1 LSPAD
6 ENGKCPD
13 GVTPQ
18 SLFQWEEA
26 KWIGGTMAYTNWT
39 KREPVQANLIANTID
54 FPSLQLNVSYSS
66 ALSLKIFLQNQAL
79 CSMSAAIQNGLSAV
93 SCACDFVTFNGRWD
107 VDLTNG
113 IQSNDNLNASALAT
127 TCFDESCLDVSSG
140 FLASKTSVLNGTEV
154 SLNTFKATLTFA
166 VNASSVDV
174 TVSVVPGRVYSRPTT
189 SPLALS
195 FLETNYNLN
204 ENNPFGVVT
213 NKDGVIVGQIQSDM
227 IRIQVDDTSG
237 ENVNVTMLACIL
249 LDPSIGVN
257 DVRYDI
263 FDMGILLADGITT
276 QPMGLTNELN
286 VSGTGSPKI
295 CFSEISLIENV
306 TSVILIKRDADY
318 ETATAYTSG
327 EKSILLTSGA
337 LFCFGG
343 VLVVFFH
350 CVIPFHRA
358 TFFAGMQGVALLLFR
373 GVYFF
378 VLASGDIVIGGLLDF
393 ALIEIPT
400 FIYIG
405 IFLRIII
412 MGYWVFFKFQEMSQ
426 TSLYVAVF
434 IALLLNWLVF
444 AVLMIAVAFSDN
456 SSNITKSCNCQLSGE
471 VQQSDTSR
479 IIRLVYKSFVF
490 VVAIIVF
497 ILTVVFGKKLVKERN
512 PKVYYQVVGLSLGLL
527 LDCLAFLI
535 YYAINTPTAYFAVVL
550 WFTELLPIAVVNGM
564 VAEKP
569 LRFWFS
575 LNLRSFSSSSSQE
588 LRPRS
593 R

>member
-1 LSPAD
+1 
-6 ENGKCPD
+6 
-13 GVTPQ
+13 
-18 SLFQWEEA
+18 
-26 KWIGGTMAYTNWT
+26 
-39 KREPVQANLIANTID
+39 
-54 FPSLQLNVSYSS
+54 
-66 ALSLKIFLQNQAL
+66 
-79 CSMSAAIQNGLSAV
+79 MSAAIQNGISAV
-93 SCACDFVTFNGRWD
+93 SCACDSVTFNGRWD

-113 IQSNDNLNASALAT
+113 IQSNDNLNASAVAG

-140 FLASKTSVLNGTEV
+140 FLAAKTSVLNGTEV
-154 SLNTFKATLTFA
+154 LLETFEATLTFA

-174 TVSVVPGRVYSRPTT
+174 TVSVVPGRVYSRPPT

-195 FLETNYNLN
+195 FLETNFNLN
-204 ENNPFGVVT
+204 GNNSFAVVT
-213 NKDGVIVGQIQSDM
+213 NKHGVTVGQIQSDM
-227 IRIQVDDTSG
+227 IRLELSDTEG
-237 ENVNVTMLACIL
+237 KRFNLTMVACIL

-257 DVRYDI
+257 DARYDI
-263 FDMGILLADGITT
+263 FDMGILLEDGVTIH
-276 QPMGLTNELN
+276 PMGLTNELN

-295 CFSEISLIENV
+295 CFSEISLSENV

-378 VLASGDIVIGGLLDF
+378 VLASGDIAIGGLLDF

-400 FIYIG
+400 FIYMG

-412 MGYWVFFKFQEMSQ
+412 VGYWVFFKFQEMSQ
-426 TSLYVAVF
+426 TSVYVVVF
-434 IALLLNWLVF
+434 FALLLNWLVF
-444 AVLMIAVAFSDN
+444 AALMIAVAFSDN
-456 SSNITKSCNCQLSGE
+456 SSNIVKSCNCQLSGE
-471 VQQSDTSR
+471 IQQSDTSQ

-497 ILTVVFGKKLVKERN
+497 ILTVVFGKRLVKERN
-512 PKVYYQVVGLSLGLL
+512 SKVYYQVVGLSLGLL
-527 LDCLAFLI
+527 SDCLAFLI
-535 YYAINTPTAYFAVVL
+535 YYAINTPTAYFSVVL
-550 WFTELLPIAVVNGM
+550 WLTELLPITVVNLM
-564 VAEKP
+564 MAEKSV
-569 LRFWFS
+569 RFWVS
-575 LNLRSFSSSSSQE
+575 EKMRSVSSSSSQN
-588 LRPRS
+588 LNARS
-593 R
+593 Q